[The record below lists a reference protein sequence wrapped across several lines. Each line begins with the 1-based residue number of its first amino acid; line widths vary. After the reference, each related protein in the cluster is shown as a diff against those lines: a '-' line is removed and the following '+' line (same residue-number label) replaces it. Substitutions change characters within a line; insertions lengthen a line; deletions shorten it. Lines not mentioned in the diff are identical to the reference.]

1 MDDGKD
7 DIDDDDDDGDDAMML
22 TVIVVMP
29 MLQFYSQGLAQACCN
44 RPLSISRTR
53 IDKQG

>member
-7 DIDDDDDDGDDAMML
+7 DIDDDDDGDDAMML